1 MAQKDT
7 RASVFTAALFTIA
20 RTWKQTKR
28 PFAEEWIKK
37 MCYIYTREYYSA
49 IKRDEIGSLV
59 EIWVDL
65 ESATPSP
72 QGNHTLRGRG
82 GADITLIITKQ
93 LKINVHSD
101 VNVAHAAELFSTA
114 AAILQLSSVA
124 QSCPT
129 LCSSTVCSRQ
139 ASLSFP
145 SSRSLLKFMSI
156 KLVVPANHFILC
168 RPLLILPSIF
178 PSIRVF
184 F

>member
-65 ESATPSP
+65 ESATPSR

-82 GADITLIITKQ
+82 GGRYYT
-93 LKINVHSD
+93 N
-101 VNVAHAAELFSTA
+101 
-114 AAILQLSSVA
+114 
-124 QSCPT
+124 
-129 LCSSTVCSRQ
+129 
-139 ASLSFP
+139 
-145 SSRSLLKFMSI
+145 
-156 KLVVPANHFILC
+156 NH
-168 RPLLILPSIF
+168 
-178 PSIRVF
+178 
-184 F
+184 